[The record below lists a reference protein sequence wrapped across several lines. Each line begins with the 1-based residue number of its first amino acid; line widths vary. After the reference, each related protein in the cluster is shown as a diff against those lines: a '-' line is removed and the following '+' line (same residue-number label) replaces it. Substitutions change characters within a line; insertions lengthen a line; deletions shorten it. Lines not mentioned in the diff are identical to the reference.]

1 MGTEPGPSG
10 RADNALNC
18 ETIFPVFLFHFSFC
32 MCVHMCVVY
41 VHALHYKQVPPHLDF
56 LNMNPGHGTQV
67 LVLLK
72 RTTAPSVPSPQAQ
85 HARLAVHPSLK
96 PSTLLLAPL
105 EQPAGSSFLYIGR
118 RASPRGRRGVPD
130 SHIPR
135 FHILYRTPALS

>member
-1 MGTEPGPSG
+1 
-10 RADNALNC
+10 
-18 ETIFPVFLFHFSFC
+18 
-32 MCVHMCVVY
+32 MCVVY

-56 LNMNPGHGTQV
+56 LNMNSGDGTQV

-72 RTTAPSVPSPQAQ
+72 RTTVPSVPSPQAQ

-118 RASPRGRRGVPD
+118 RASPRF
-130 SHIPR
+130 SHSQISYSLP
-135 FHILYRTPALS
+135 HSCSQLSTVVSPPL